1 MEKNVATIERWA
13 SLLGGG
19 ALAAWALGGERR
31 LSLLSGAL
39 ALGAA
44 TLLFLGAT
52 GHCPAY
58 GALGLSTADLRD
70 DWARPLSRLR
80 EGMDRSGRRFRGKW
94 SLPEG
99 ARLVKPG
106 ERDPVEEAS
115 VASFPA
121 SDPPSF
127 TTLTVGPPA
136 RTPPPGHAVPGPGD

>member
-1 MEKNVATIERWA
+1 MEKNVAITERWV

-19 ALAAWALGGERR
+19 ALAAWALRRERR
-31 LSLLSGAL
+31 SPLTGAL

-44 TLLFLGAT
+44 ALLFRGAT

-58 GALGLSTADLRD
+58 GALGLSTADLQD
-70 DWARPLSRLR
+70 DWARPLSQPR
-80 EGMDRSGRRFRGKW
+80 EGARGSGRSFRGRW
-94 SLPEG
+94 PLPEG

-115 VASFPA
+115 AASFPA

-127 TTLTVGPPA
+127 TPA
-136 RTPPPGHAVPGPGD
+136 G

>member
-19 ALAAWALGGERR
+19 ALAVWTLRRERR
-31 LSLLSGAL
+31 LSPLSGAL

-44 TLLFLGAT
+44 MLLFRGAT

-58 GALGLSTADLRD
+58 GALGVSTADLQD
-70 DWARPLSRLR
+70 DWARPLSRPRKR
-80 EGMDRSGRRFRGKW
+80 EGSSGRSFRGRW
-94 SLPEG
+94 PLPEG

-115 VASFPA
+115 DASFPA

-127 TTLTVGPPA
+127 TPIRVG
-136 RTPPPGHAVPGPGD
+136 